1 MVLPRAS
8 ACIVHLGTTVF
19 GVTPGGL
26 KYRAVVDGA
35 TQGVSMC
42 RPSDMT
48 RGRQIWIILD
58 SPEYSYIMRSLRGE

>member
-19 GVTPGGL
+19 GVIPSGL

-48 RGRQIWIILD
+48 RGRQI
-58 SPEYSYIMRSLRGE
+58 